1 MNAKQGQE
9 PSGEEMVAP
18 TATSS
23 LIQNLIQQTQKEQ
36 KAKSRFQMTAYD
48 ILFNPL
54 RAEHPF
60 GKFYPLANFAP
71 ENWSPREISKFQA
84 CFLMFGKNFG
94 EYKIHVSLI
103 KALNSD

>member
-1 MNAKQGQE
+1 
-9 PSGEEMVAP
+9 
-18 TATSS
+18 
-23 LIQNLIQQTQKEQ
+23 
-36 KAKSRFQMTAYD
+36 MTAYD

-60 GKFYPLANFAP
+60 GKLSGHPDPAL

-84 CFLMFGKNFG
+84 CFLMYGKNFG

-103 KALNSD
+103 KV